1 MARVFAGKTARGG
14 TARSLARAASALI
27 WGSLADI
34 GEMLF
39 ISLLTAGIVAAV
51 ACALAGLVAWS
62 FRAVC
67 AACSPWKAA
76 TRSRTNQ
83 A

>member
-1 MARVFAGKTARGG
+1 MARVFASMAARGG
-14 TARSLARAASALI
+14 AVRNLARAASALI

-34 GEMLF
+34 GEMIF
-39 ISLLTAGIVAAV
+39 VSLLTAGIVAAA

-62 FRAVC
+62 FRAAC
-67 AACSPWKAA
+67 AACSPWRAA
-76 TRSRTNQ
+76 ARSGTNR